1 MARIFNLIVLILLSL
16 SYSGIRAGEVV
27 FTASDSYV
35 DISDAISVLEDVNCN
50 MATSDVFESPNFH
63 HHGKLINLGVSSSCF
78 WLKFTVKNEGQSS
91 HLQLRLDHPILDQV
105 IFYHSSDTKGL
116 ELGDEHPFNFRKYK
130 NPDFIYD
137 LDIPQGT
144 SKDFYLRVRGNEQ
157 IVIPA
162 SIGNPVTMEGISSL
176 KEMLFGIYAGIILV
190 MFFYNIFLY
199 FTVRDKSYL
208 YYVIYIITVGLT
220 QSALKGYTFKY
231 IWPDS
236 SWMAVHSVTILSC
249 LAGIAAMEFV
259 KEFLHTRYYTPRL
272 HKVSYIVNGLFG
284 VSLLLEIMGIHGAAF
299 QLMQLVTMIGSLYA
313 LVLAIMVM
321 RQGVRPA
328 KFFLVAWSLLL
339 FGAIIFV
346 LKDFEILPINIFT
359 NYALMGAS
367 VLEVILLSFA
377 LADKINI
384 LRNEKEQSQ
393 AEAFNALQ
401 ENEKIIREQN
411 IVLEAKVE
419 ERTSAL
425 IKANGELN
433 VALED
438 LKNAQSQLVSA
449 EKMASLGQLTAGIA
463 HEINNPINFVSSSI
477 KPLQQN
483 IEEILSVLEKYDELK
498 KNNDLPEILK
508 QVDDLKDSIDY
519 DYLLNET
526 NEIIEGIEE
535 GASRTAEIVAGL
547 RTFSHV
553 DDIGIKK
560 FDLHKGIDS
569 TIKLLKGEINGDVE
583 IVRNY
588 GDMPPIEAYGGKI
601 NQVFM
606 NILSNA
612 LHAIAKKETGEGG
625 VITISTADLKGEVEI
640 SITDNGIGMDEEVKS
655 KIFEPF
661 FTTKDVG
668 AGTGLGLSVVYGI
681 MESHHGRINVT
692 SEIGKGST
700 FIITL
705 PYSQP

>member
-1 MARIFNLIVLILLSL
+1 MTRIFLLIAVVLLELLPKYGL
-16 SYSGIRAGEVV
+16 AEAIV
-27 FTASDSYV
+27 FRESDSYMDV
-35 DISDAISVLEDVNCN
+35 SDALFLLEDVDCA
-50 MATSDVFESPNFH
+50 MPAKEVFQSEAFQP
-63 HHGKLINLGVSSSCF
+63 HGKLINLGVSSSCF
-78 WLKFTVKNEGQSS
+78 WVKFSVRNEGAST

-105 IFYHSSDTKGL
+105 LFYYDKDAKAL
-116 ELGDEHPFNFRKYK
+116 EVGDEHPFNHRKYK
-130 NPDFIYD
+130 NPDFIFD
-137 LDIPQGT
+137 LDVPPGT
-144 SKDFYLRVRGNEQ
+144 TKEFYFRVRGNEQ
-157 IVIPA
+157 ILIPA
-162 SIGNPVTMEGISSL
+162 SIGSPVTMEGISSL

-199 FTVRDKSYL
+199 FTVKDKSYL

-236 SWMAVHSVTILSC
+236 NWMAVHSITLLSC
-249 LAGIAAMEFV
+249 VAGVAAMEFV
-259 KEFLHTRYYTPRL
+259 KEFLHTRYYTPKL
-272 HKVSYIVNGLFG
+272 HKISYVINGLFG
-284 VSLLLEIMGIHGAAF
+284 VSILLEIFNQPGEAF
-299 QLMQLVTMIGSLYA
+299 QLMQLVTMIGSIYA
-313 LVLAIMVM
+313 LILAYMVM

-339 FGAIIFV
+339 VGAIIFV

-359 NYALMGAS
+359 NYSLMGAS
-367 VLEVILLSFA
+367 VLEVVLLSFA

-384 LRNEKEQSQ
+384 LRTEKEQSQ
-393 AEAFNALQ
+393 SEAFNALQ
-401 ENEKIIREQN
+401 ENERIIREQN
-411 IVLEAKVE
+411 IMLEAKVE

-425 IKANGELN
+425 IKSNGELN
-433 VALED
+433 VAMED

-463 HEINNPINFVSSSI
+463 HEINNPINFVSSSV

-483 IEEILSVLEKYDELK
+483 IDEILSVLHKYEELK
-498 KNNDLPEILK
+498 QEGDLPEILAAVQK
-508 QVDDLKDSIDY
+508 LKESIDY
-519 DYLLNET
+519 EYLLNET

-553 DDIGIKK
+553 DDVGIKK

-569 TIKLLKGEINGDVE
+569 TIKLLKGEINGNVKIE
-583 IVRNY
+583 RKY
-588 GDMPPIEAYGGKI
+588 GELPPIEAYGGKI

-606 NILSNA
+606 NVLSNA
-612 LHAIAKKETGEGG
+612 LHAIAKKTTGEPG
-625 VITISTADLKGEVEI
+625 VITITTTDLKEEVEI
-640 SITDNGIGMDEEVKS
+640 GISDNGIGMDDEVRR

-668 AGTGLGLSVVYGI
+668 DGTGLGLSVVYGI
-681 MESHHGRINVT
+681 IESHHGKINVT